1 MTWSRCKQQR
11 IRRRSF
17 SNIAHLLKTIMDNYS
32 IKVSRNNEGYKHAKL
47 SINRLST
54 KVYFSVMWAKTPFI
68 CLLYPENCLK
78 TEPNLRRHGKTC
90 RTESEGLTANPR
102 HLVSSPFGL
111 SHLVPPLL
119 YRTGRKGHR
128 NILTVVILCKN
139 FTYFEKC
146 K

>member
-1 MTWSRCKQQR
+1 MNHTHFWCRPPYS
-11 IRRRSF
+11 I
-17 SNIAHLLKTIMDNYS
+17 LKTIMDTYS

-47 SINRLST
+47 SVNRLST
-54 KVYFSVMWAKTPFI
+54 KVYFSVMLAKRPLI
-68 CLLYPENCLK
+68 CLLYPENRRQ

-90 RTESEGLTANPR
+90 RTELEGLTANPR
-102 HLVSSPFGL
+102 HLVSIPFGP

-119 YRTGRKGHR
+119 YCTGRKGHR
-128 NILTVVILCKN
+128 NILTVVILCKH